1 MPAWQER
8 ETFQVILAVRSGW
21 GLPAHPSLSR
31 LPLCAC
37 GWSDGYGQIKNSSYI
52 ERLINFEQNEHVFP
66 QLNTLKFEL

>member
-37 GWSDGYGQIKNSSYI
+37 GWSDGYGQIKI
-52 ERLINFEQNEHVFP
+52 VHIM
-66 QLNTLKFEL
+66 KD